1 MSPTKV
7 LLVDDHPIV
16 RTGIRN
22 LLERA
27 AEINVVGEASDGFEA
42 LKLVEKLSPDVVLLD
57 MEMPGMNGSEVA
69 IHLKEAGSPVKI
81 LALSAHDDKQYIQ
94 ELLANGASGYL
105 TKEEVPEAIIEA
117 VRGVARGEQGWVS
130 RKIAAKMTTWMNEDS
145 PARHKGLTPRE
156 VQVLKILS
164 WGWPRVWRQQCTR
177 SERDG
182 YRPGKCR
189 EIPTLFVGS
198 FPIERVIRI
207 TYNKISGVGCI
218 LRLTTNIERMLT
230 YLNK

>member
-27 AEINVVGEASDGFEA
+27 AEISVVGEAGDGFEA
-42 LKLVEKLSPDVVLLD
+42 LKLVEELSPDVVLLD

-69 IHLKEAGSPVKI
+69 IHLKQVGSQVKI
-81 LALSAHDDKQYIQ
+81 LALSAHDDKQYIL

-130 RKIAAKMTTWMNEDS
+130 RKIAAKMTIWLSEES
-145 PARHKGLTPRE
+145 PVDHMGLTPRE
-156 VQVLKILS
+156 VQVLKMVVAGKTNQEIGLELGIS
-164 WGWPRVWRQQCTR
+164 EKTVEKHLEGVFSKLGVASRVEAAVHAVREGWV
-177 SERDG
+177 
-182 YRPGKCR
+182 
-189 EIPTLFVGS
+189 
-198 FPIERVIRI
+198 
-207 TYNKISGVGCI
+207 
-218 LRLTTNIERMLT
+218 
-230 YLNK
+230 